1 MLERLSRRSKFV
13 KCFNVISMEYKNIVR
28 KIPVCLEC
36 GDKIKYGRT
45 DKKFCCEECRNKH
58 HNREAS
64 EARAFKRKILRLLD
78 RNYEILESLLRSG
91 STGASMPELLS
102 RGFSPQIVTSFS
114 RTRKRCECCCFD
126 IKYRLTPGR
135 ISFISKI
142 QNVSVTLQ
150 DGMEMNDQQI

>member
-1 MLERLSRRSKFV
+1 MSCLHLKFV
-13 KCFNVISMEYKNIVR
+13 HRFSVKSMEYKNIIR

-45 DKKFCCEECRNKH
+45 DKKFCCEECRNRH

-64 EARAFKRKILRLLD
+64 ESRAFKRKILRLLD
-78 RNYEILESLLRSG
+78 RNYEILESVLRSG
-91 STGASMPELLS
+91 VTSVSVTDLLP
-102 RGFSPQIVTSFS
+102 RGFSPHIVTSFC
-114 RTRKRCECCCFD
+114 RMRKHCECCCFD
-126 IKYRLTPGR
+126 IKYRLTPGK